1 MVSAEQWMKY
11 MKQREEEAKQWH
23 EDWLRSCY
31 QKDYLKKEVER
42 IAKEAA
48 ERAAK
53 DYINSQRRNIQIEL
67 DERSLDKAIE
77 ELYKRF

>member
-1 MVSAEQWMKY
+1 MVSQEQWMKY
-11 MKQREEEAKQWH
+11 MKQREEEAKKWH
-23 EDWLRSCY
+23 EEWVLSCY
-31 QKDYLKKEVER
+31 QKDKLKREVER

-53 DYINSQRRNIQIEL
+53 EYINSQRRYIVIEL